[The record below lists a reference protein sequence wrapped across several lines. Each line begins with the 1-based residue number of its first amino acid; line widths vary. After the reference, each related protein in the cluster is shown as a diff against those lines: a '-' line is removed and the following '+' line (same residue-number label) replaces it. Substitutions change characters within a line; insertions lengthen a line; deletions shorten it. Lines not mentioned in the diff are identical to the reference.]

1 MESGSL
7 QVMQSWMQVIKL
19 FAVMASGAL
28 GLGMVF
34 VECVVDK

>member
-1 MESGSL
+1 MESGLL
-7 QVMQSWMQVIKL
+7 QVMQPWMQVIKL

-34 VECVVDK
+34 VGYVVNT